1 MSLSNLLFLEVI
13 VQSTDRPFAIIAVL
27 LSLML
32 ICMIAPLTYPI
43 DLSYASGSFSERV
56 PFNLEEHTL
65 TLAYHTVT
73 YRAISDEPRIL
84 VALQLLDENQ
94 DPVRFVTYG
103 MNITKVGSEES
114 LLRYDLFHT
123 ENSTLVFDIK
133 HTDDE
138 TMVHGFKEP
147 YLNAWTTNPAS
158 GNMTLDMPLETNST
172 YLMHLDVLGID
183 SIRELLP
190 QEQVPSIEIYFNIND
205 NDAGKA
211 TVVPGKVVVIPEFP
225 YPVVL
230 IMPVATGIVIAV
242 ARTKILSR
250 FYIHRN

>member
-1 MSLSNLLFLEVI
+1 MEVI
-13 VQSTDRPFAIIAVL
+13 VQSIDRPFAIIAVI
-27 LSLML
+27 LSLPL
-32 ICMIAPLTYPI
+32 IGISAPLTYPI

-56 PFNLEEHTL
+56 PFNIEEHIL
-65 TLAYHTVT
+65 TLKYFTAN
-73 YRAISDEPRIL
+73 YRAIRDEPRII
-84 VALQLLDENQ
+84 VALQLLDEKQ
-94 DPVRFVTYG
+94 YPVRLITYG

-123 ENSTLVFDIK
+123 ENSVLVFDIK
-133 HTDDE
+133 HTNGE

-147 YLNAWTTNPAS
+147 YLNAWTTNPAT

-183 SIRELLP
+183 SMRGFLP
-190 QEQVPSIEIYFNIND
+190 EEQVSSIELYFNIND
-205 NDAGKA
+205 NDVGK
-211 TVVPGKVVVIPEFP
+211 VPVIPGKVVVVPEFP

-230 IMPVATGIVIAV
+230 IISVATGIVIAV
-242 ARTKILSR
+242 ARTKIFSR